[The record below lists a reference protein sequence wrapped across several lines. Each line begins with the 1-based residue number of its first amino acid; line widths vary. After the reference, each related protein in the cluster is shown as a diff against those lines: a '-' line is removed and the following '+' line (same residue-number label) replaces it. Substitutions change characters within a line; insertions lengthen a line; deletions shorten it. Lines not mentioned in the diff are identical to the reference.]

1 MYSASETGKTSAKM
15 NSRPVRSLG
24 VSTSTKD
31 KNSMALQPTSTQIG
45 KSEQRRNI
53 QGYNAADN
61 RPYGPPQGPKISE
74 NLLQINVF
82 FQTLNVQTVAEV
94 PKYKV

>member
-1 MYSASETGKTSAKM
+1 MSSASETGKTSERM
-15 NSRPVRSLG
+15 NSRPRRS

-31 KNSMALQPTSTQIG
+31 KNSMALRPTSSQID
-45 KSEQRRNI
+45 KREQKGNI
-53 QGYNAADN
+53 QGNNAADN
-61 RPYGPPQGPKISE
+61 KPCDPPQGPKIAE

-82 FQTLNVQTVAEV
+82 FQTLNVQTVAEE

>member
-1 MYSASETGKTSAKM
+1 MSSASESGKLSEKM

-24 VSTSTKD
+24 ISTSTKNE
-31 KNSMALQPTSTQIG
+31 NSKAIRLTSSQIG
-45 KSEQRRNI
+45 KSEQRGNI

-61 RPYGPPQGPKISE
+61 RPRGPPQGPKISE

-82 FQTLNVQTVAEV
+82 FQTLNVQTVAEE